1 MLCCNLFIECD
12 FILDFVLLSKIKLL
26 RVARYSGA
34 VAVPAMSLQHFSH
47 ENFN

>member
-26 RVARYSGA
+26 RVVRYSGA
-34 VAVPAMSLQHFSH
+34 VAVCTSYVITAFSP
-47 ENFN
+47 